1 MKKVDEAPCSL
12 FLLHSYV
19 SLYRRSYSLS
29 HTLSNT
35 YSLCSLLYPP
45 PFLAHTRTPTAA
57 NYCQLLSTTANY
69 CQLLP
74 TKVEKTAEW
83 GGQLELRALCH
94 VLQTPIVVYSS
105 TQKPVTMDGAGFTQG
120 KALKL
125 TYHEH
130 YYTLGEHYNSVE
142 PA

>member
-1 MKKVDEAPCSL
+1 MHEVPCSL
-12 FLLHSYV
+12 FLLLTYR
-19 SLYRRSYSLS
+19 LCRRSYSPSHILS
-29 HTLSNT
+29 YTHSFSPVLFS
-35 YSLCSLLYPP
+35 PP
-45 PFLAHTRTPTAA
+45 SFPRPHAR
-57 NYCQLLSTTANY
+57 ANY

-83 GGQLELRALCH
+83 GGHLELRALCH